1 MPLAMFVGANNNLK
15 NMTFRQA
22 LIGDESIGSFKW
34 LFETFKSCMGGQEP
48 HVILTDEDPAMKVA
62 VELVFFKS
70 QHRNC
75 HWHIIRPWEFELDQ
89 LYTEHKDKNLKE
101 RLESLINYPL
111 GPTQFEVEWE
121 KLVDECGIADHPA
134 IRALWDKRERWI
146 AAYFKGMY
154 CGRMTSTQRS
164 ESQNRVLK
172 DGYVSESTS
181 LHMFARRMLDSLQHA
196 DHMDAGE
203 THYAQAEVVRAC
215 KAKFDEQLCRVYTR
229 PVYQEYKKQ
238 YNNSTAFVI
247 RPDLDPQMSNGWLV
261 KHEQGGGS
269 FCWAQHEFRVV
280 ADKDNGEYR
289 CECKQWEHTGLFC
302 MHIIRAFTHLQVQK
316 ILEKYI
322 RKRYTRSAR
331 QEVTWDRHDG
341 VLIGPAASQEQTRMS
356 SLLPKLMKLGRAG
369 SRSDRAYQE
378 TNR

>member
-1 MPLAMFVGANNNLK
+1 M
-15 NMTFRQA
+15 
-22 LIGDESIGSFKW
+22 
-34 LFETFKSCMGGQEP
+34 
-48 HVILTDEDPAMKVA
+48 
-62 VELVFFKS
+62 
-70 QHRNC
+70 
-75 HWHIIRPWEFELDQ
+75 DQ

-203 THYAQAEVVRAC
+203 THYAQVKE
-215 KAKFDEQLCRVYTR
+215 KQ
-229 PVYQEYKKQ
+229 KKI
-238 YNNSTAFVI
+238 T
-247 RPDLDPQMSNGWLV
+247 W
-261 KHEQGGGS
+261 
-269 FCWAQHEFRVV
+269 
-280 ADKDNGEYR
+280 
-289 CECKQWEHTGLFC
+289 
-302 MHIIRAFTHLQVQK
+302 HLQWLLFPSYNTVHILIAKKDKHTKK
-316 ILEKYI
+316 IKIAKCRLRWCGLAK
-322 RKRYTRSAR
+322 
-331 QEVTWDRHDG
+331 QN
-341 VLIGPAASQEQTRMS
+341 LMS
-356 SLLPKLMKLGRAG
+356 SYAECTLDLYTKSTKSSTITTQHLSFALIQTHR
-369 SRSDRAYQE
+369 
-378 TNR
+378 